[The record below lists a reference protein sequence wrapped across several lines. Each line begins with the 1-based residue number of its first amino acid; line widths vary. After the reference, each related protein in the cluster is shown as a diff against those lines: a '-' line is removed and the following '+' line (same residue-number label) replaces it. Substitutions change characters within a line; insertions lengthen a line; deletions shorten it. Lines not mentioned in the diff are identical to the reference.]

1 MSGLAYS
8 EAPAVLK
15 ISAKPSPEST
25 SMFSALK
32 EMKAGIASMEKF
44 GEPSVPDILCGHGVD
59 EKVKPLIVVLKTKF
73 AEWSSD
79 FSNKIGEQSQ
89 KMAETLASL
98 QLPTYNPDDHN
109 SSVKQFMAKASGLE
123 KIAEIVAK
131 LKAFVAAATTCCS
144 LAGMDSN
151 ISAVS
156 SALTEGKHSCT
167 SPLSLRF

>member
-89 KMAETLASL
+89 KMAETFPGHFNIQQLQSSPTESPGRSVAFPGFRSPS
-98 QLPTYNPDDHN
+98 QLPGEAIP
-109 SSVKQFMAKASGLE
+109 KGEAM
-123 KIAEIVAK
+123 
-131 LKAFVAAATTCCS
+131 
-144 LAGMDSN
+144 
-151 ISAVS
+151 
-156 SALTEGKHSCT
+156 T
-167 SPLSLRF
+167 SWDL